1 MEIGSSGEWGLR
13 LGGLNPY
20 HRPVLSVAD
29 PVVAEAVERSADPV
43 SAALAMGRITDHRS
57 DLAERLHNE
66 SDLLQTIVAVGAAS
80 PHLTRLLVTDDAAID
95 VLDHLEIRPAID
107 RDDAACLAR
116 WKRLELLR
124 IAARD
129 LLGMDR
135 LEATGSAL
143 AQLADDVLVDSVRLA
158 GLDGADL
165 AVIAMGK
172 LGGRELNYASDID
185 ILLVGEADARPA
197 LAIARHAWRVD
208 VDLRP
213 EGRDGPLSRS
223 LDSYRAYW
231 DRWAHTWEF
240 QALIKARPVAGQPEL
255 GAAFS
260 RAAAE
265 RVWTRPFGA
274 EELRAVRSMKAR
286 TEGEVARKGLSTREL
301 KRGPGG
307 IRDIEFAVQL
317 LQLVHG
323 RADSALRSPT
333 TLTALSELA
342 AAGYVA
348 ADDAEAFD
356 RAYRFL
362 RAAEHRLQLVE
373 DQQVHALPTDATGRT
388 RLARVMGFRDDAT
401 STATAYFEQELRR
414 HQATVRSIHE
424 RLFFRPLLEAFTRPP
439 SKIPARQSEDAPT
452 GLSGAAIAERLAAFG
467 FSDADR
473 TRQAVQELTKG
484 FSRSSRL
491 MQQLLPLLFGWLSES
506 PDPDLGLLGLR
517 SLVTGRHRR
526 DQLVAMFRESPEAAR
541 RLCLLLGT
549 SPLFN
554 RAFERQP
561 ELLAELASA
570 DILGHGVTRAD
581 LLGDWTG
588 GRQILD
594 ATSHVTT
601 AAPGVST
608 PTAPSADAPGA
619 SATPSPGA
627 AVSPGAPASPTTAPS
642 TADPSPGP
650 PDPAAI
656 TPTAPRPRTP
666 APAPTPPPGEGA
678 PAPATGAT
686 AGLTLLRAGTSSLA
700 VPTFA
705 SGDGPRS
712 KDELR
717 IQATTSLSWRA
728 GPDERRQGLERLVRS
743 EWLRLAAGD
752 VLGLRDVA
760 ATERGLATLA
770 EVVLETAL
778 KEVEPQV
785 PFAVVAMGRFGGGE
799 LSYASDLD
807 VLFVYDSE
815 QTAAGEATASSLM
828 RYLNGDT
835 PATRLWTTDAD
846 LRPEGRHGPLARSVA
861 AYQRYHER
869 WAQLW
874 ERQALLRG
882 RVVAGDPEVG
892 RRFEEVMAPFVWDSP
907 FTDDEVRE
915 IRKMKARIERERI
928 PAGEDPQFH
937 LKLGRGSLSDVE
949 WTVQLLQMQH
959 RIRAEGTMTALDA
972 LVSADAIA
980 ADDAGVLRAAYRFC
994 EEARNRL
1001 YLVRGQPGDAL
1012 PGTGPVLT
1020 HLARSLGTT
1029 PSELREEYRR
1039 RTRRSRQVV
1048 ERLFYGRTG

>member
-1 MEIGSSGEWGLR
+1 
-13 LGGLNPY
+13 
-20 HRPVLSVAD
+20 VLSVAE
-29 PVVAEAVERSADPV
+29 PVVAEAVERSADPAA
-43 SAALAMGRITDHRS
+43 AALTVSRLVEGAHDIGDRLRNDPAL
-57 DLAERLHNE
+57 LAAV
-66 SDLLQTIVAVGAAS
+66 TAVGAAS
-80 PHLTRLLVTDDAAID
+80 PHLARLIANDPSGIEVLANLDQRPQIERLDAAS
-95 VLDHLEIRPAID
+95 
-107 RDDAACLAR
+107 LAR
-116 WKRLELLR
+116 WKQLELLR

-129 LLGMDR
+129 LLGTDA
-135 LEATGSAL
+135 LEATGASL
-143 AQLADDVLVDSVRLA
+143 AQLGDDVLADALRLA
-158 GLDGADL
+158 GLADADL
-165 AVIAMGK
+165 AVIGMGK

-185 ILLVGEADARPA
+185 IMFVGESDPRRA

-213 EGRDGPLSRS
+213 EGRSGSLTRS

-231 DRWAHTWEF
+231 DRWAQTWEF
-240 QALIKARPVAGQPEL
+240 QALIKARPVAGQAQL
-255 GAAFS
+255 GAEFMG
-260 RAAAE
+260 AAAE

-274 EELRAVRSMKAR
+274 DDLRAVRSMKAR
-286 TEGEVARKGLSTREL
+286 TEGEVARKGLSAREL

-333 TLTALSELA
+333 TLSALSELA

-348 ADDAEAFD
+348 ADDATALEQ
-356 RAYRFL
+356 AYRFL
-362 RAAEHRLQLVE
+362 RAAEHRLQLVA
-373 DQQVHALPTDATGRT
+373 DLQVHALPTDAAGRT
-388 RLARVMGFRDDAT
+388 RLARVMGYRDDA
-401 STATAYFEQELRR
+401 SATASAYFERDLRR

-424 RLFFRPLLEAFTRPP
+424 RLFFRPLLEAFTRAP
-439 SKIPARQSEDAPT
+439 SKSQKGRLPAPAEETRV
-452 GLSGAAIAERLAAFG
+452 GLSGAAVAERLAAFG

-517 SLVTGRHRR
+517 SLATGQHRR
-526 DQLVAMFRESPEAAR
+526 DQLVTLFRESPEAAR

-561 ELLAELASA
+561 ELLADLASG
-570 DILGHGVTRAD
+570 DVLGRGRTRAE
-581 LLGDWTG
+581 LLGDRAP
-588 GRQILD
+588 GRQVLD
-594 ATSHVTT
+594 AASRAGVARLPAPHQETATGPEDSE
-601 AAPGVST
+601 AAPKTG
-608 PTAPSADAPGA
+608 
-619 SATPSPGA
+619 SPEPLVTDGA
-627 AVSPGAPASPTTAPS
+627 ADQRPAEVGLARFNVIPTTLAL
-642 TADPSPGP
+642 
-650 PDPAAI
+650 PAF
-656 TPTAPRPRTP
+656 
-666 APAPTPPPGEGA
+666 
-678 PAPATGAT
+678 ATG
-686 AGLTLLRAGTSSLA
+686 
-700 VPTFA
+700 
-705 SGDGPRS
+705 DGART

-717 IQATTSLSWRA
+717 IQASTSLAWRA
-728 GPDERRQGLERLVRS
+728 GPDERRHGLDRLVRG

-752 VLGLRDVA
+752 VLGLRDITE
-760 ATERGLATLA
+760 TERGLTTLA

-778 KEVEPQV
+778 AEVRSEV
-785 PFAVVAMGRFGGGE
+785 PFAVVAMGRLGGGE

-807 VLFVYDSE
+807 VLFVYDSDKSE
-815 QTAAGEATASSLM
+815 AGEATASALM

-882 RVVAGDPEVG
+882 RIVAGDPEVG
-892 RRFEEVMAPFVWDSP
+892 RRFEEIVSPFVWNSP
-907 FTDDEVRE
+907 FTDDDIRE

-937 LKLGRGSLSDVE
+937 LKLGRGSLSDIE

-959 RIRAEGTMTALDA
+959 HIRGEGTMTALDA
-972 LVSADAIA
+972 LVKAGVIEP
-980 ADDAGVLRAAYRFC
+980 DDAEVLRAAYRFC
-994 EEARNRL
+994 EKARNRL

-1012 PGTGPVLT
+1012 PATGPVLT
-1020 HLARSLGTT
+1020 HLARSMATT

-1048 ERLFYGRTG
+1048 ERLFYGRTE